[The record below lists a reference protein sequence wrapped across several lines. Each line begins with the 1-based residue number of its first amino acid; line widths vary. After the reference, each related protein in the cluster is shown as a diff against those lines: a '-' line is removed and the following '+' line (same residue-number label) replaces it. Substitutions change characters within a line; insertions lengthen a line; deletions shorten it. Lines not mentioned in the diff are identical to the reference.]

1 MHFLRHAILLTIML
15 VSSTSLAAQPEESE
29 GAKALRME
37 LQNLMKD
44 RALRGARVAVQV
56 VNQKSGAE
64 VFAYN
69 EDAEMTPASTMKVV
83 TAAAALKNLG
93 PSYRFRTEVLT
104 SGGLD
109 GLGAVK
115 GNLYVRGGG
124 DPTLV
129 VEKLWKLT
137 YDLKLHG
144 VNSVEGDVIFDES
157 FFDTEYALPGWNKK
171 EDIEKGPSY
180 FPSISALSLN
190 FNTVALL
197 VGPGSEI
204 GAPARVQLE
213 TPAGPYVSID
223 NQVKTGSRRWL
234 EISRSVG
241 EKDVK
246 FTVKGSIPS
255 SSKVRRY
262 YRTIPDPTA
271 HFMAAWVEFMK
282 LQGIELK
289 GKVRRGN
296 TPESADS
303 LVTLSSPPLA
313 AILMDMNKYSNNF
326 MAETVLR
333 TLGAELVGTPGSTAS
348 GLQVVKTYLEG
359 LGLSSSEFRLVNG
372 SGLTR
377 EAHLR
382 PKHVNAVLLDMA
394 RDPHSGGEFITS
406 LAIAGQDGTLA
417 KRLVDSPGRLRGK
430 TGTID
435 GVHCLAGYA
444 ESSAGEWLAFTI
456 MVNGIRGSISPVRR
470 MHDSF
475 ARSLFKA
482 ELSVSS
488 EPPKE
493 VEKAV
498 ADKQE

>member
-1 MHFLRHAILLTIML
+1 MLFLRNVFVFATIL
-15 VSSTSLAAQPEESE
+15 VSSPSFSAQPELTE
-29 GAKALRME
+29 GAKALQLE
-37 LQNLMKD
+37 LKTLMKD
-44 RALRGARVAVQV
+44 RALRGAQVAVHV
-56 VNQKSGAE
+56 VNQESGIE

-69 EDAEMTPASTMKVV
+69 ENAEMTPASTMKVV

-104 SGGLD
+104 TGDLD
-109 GLGAVK
+109 GMGVLKGDMYVK
-115 GNLYVRGGG
+115 GGG

-137 YDLKLHG
+137 YDLKLQG
-144 VNSVEGDVIFDES
+144 VNSIDGDIVFDES
-157 FFDTEYALPGWNKK
+157 FFDTEYVLPGWHKQ
-171 EDIEKGPSY
+171 EDIERGPSY

-190 FNTVALL
+190 FNTVAIL

-204 GAPARVQLE
+204 GAPARVQFE
-213 TPAGPYVSID
+213 TPADDYVSID
-223 NQVKTGSRRWL
+223 NQVQTGTRRWL
-234 EISRSVG
+234 DISRTI
-241 EKDVK
+241 EDKEVK
-246 FTVKGSIPS
+246 FTVKGSVPS

-271 HFMAAWVEFMK
+271 HFIAAWVQFMK
-282 LQGIELK
+282 LQGIEIK

-296 TPESADS
+296 TPEGAVALVS
-303 LVTLSSPPLA
+303 LDSPPLA

-333 TLGAELVGTPGSTAS
+333 ALGAELVGTPGSTES
-348 GLQVVKTYLEG
+348 GLQVVKAYLES
-359 LGLSSSEFRLVNG
+359 LGLSSAEFRLVNG

-382 PKHVNAVLLDMA
+382 PKHVNAVLVDMA
-394 RDPHSGGEFITS
+394 RDAQTGGEFVTS

-475 ARSLFKA
+475 ARSLFNA
-482 ELSVSS
+482 ELSAS
-488 EPPKE
+488 EEPSPE
-493 VEKAV
+493 VPRAIS
-498 ADKQE
+498 DK